1 MQFGKAKWVLQTG
14 RIKAPVLVTKPD
26 WTLRGVILGK
36 RESKEEDVVLTV
48 KWTNRSPHPPQF
60 SETPLLQGKK
70 KPSNSNPRQWGS
82 PLTQETFMVREYS
95 LVELIDVAAKF
106 QQKSKKVS
114 RYG

>member
-60 SETPLLQGKK
+60 SETP
-70 KPSNSNPRQWGS
+70 
-82 PLTQETFMVREYS
+82 PLAREK
-95 LVELIDVAAKF
+95 EA
-106 QQKSKKVS
+106 QQQQSQAVGQPPDS
-114 RYG
+114 GNIYGERIFSC